1 MQEAVP
7 RRSFLAAVGSTA
19 TAGLTGCLGLFE
31 REPFDIGMTA
41 TAFNPPTFSVPV
53 GTTVV
58 WKNTSTRGHTVTAYE
73 GSLPEGAD
81 FFASGGYE
89 SETAAREAW
98 ESDGEGIIATT
109 SGTFEHTFEIPGDYP
124 YVCLPHEKGGMVGTI
139 QVTE

>member
-1 MQEAVP
+1 MQEAVS

-41 TAFNPPTFSVPV
+41 TAFNPATFSVPA

-58 WKNTSTRGHTVTAYE
+58 WKNTSVRLHTITAYE
-73 GSLPEGAD
+73 RMLPDGAA
-81 FFASGGYE
+81 FFATGGYE

-98 ESDGEGIIATT
+98 NSDNEGALDTDQ
-109 SGTFEHTFEIPGDYP
+109 TFEYTFEIPGDYQ
-124 YVCLPHEKGGMVGTI
+124 YLCIPHETGGMVGTI
-139 QVTE
+139 RVTE